1 MIVDEYDKKISNICD
16 LVHHKCVVC
25 GASNP
30 RGLHLKFKMAKD
42 GSLKAKFQCDKSF
55 EGYPGS
61 LHGGVIMS
69 IFDGAMGHCMF
80 ARGQTAVTVEMTTR
94 FRHPVLTGQ
103 SATVSAYITRVSY
116 PLYLLKAEII
126 QDGIVKAIAEG
137 KFYDQPRLAEDT
149 EQFNGLLRSCNSSG

>member
-1 MIVDEYDKKISNICD
+1 MIIDAYDKKISNICER
-16 LVHHKCVVC
+16 VHHKCIVC

-30 RGLHLKFKMAKD
+30 RGLHLKFKIARD
-42 GSLKAKFQCDKSF
+42 ESVEAKFKCDKSF

-103 SATVSAYITRVSY
+103 EATVSARITRSSR

-126 QDGIVKAIAEG
+126 QGGVVKATAEG
-137 KFYDQPRLAEDT
+137 KFYDQPKLADEM
-149 EQFNGLLRSCNSSG
+149 EQHNGL

>member
-1 MIVDEYDKKISNICD
+1 MIIEDHNKKIGNICER
-16 LVHHKCVVC
+16 VHRKCIVC

-30 RGLHLKFKMAKD
+30 RGLHLKFNISND
-42 GSLKAKFQCDKSF
+42 GVTEAKFLFDKSF

-80 ARGQTAVTVEMTTR
+80 ALGQTAVTVEMTTR

-103 SATVSAYITRVSY
+103 EAIVTARITRSSH
-116 PLYLLKAEII
+116 PLYLLEAQIV
-126 QDGIVKAIAEG
+126 QNGAVKATAKG
-137 KFYDQPRLAEDT
+137 KFYEQPHLADVMEHI
-149 EQFNGLLRSCNSSG
+149 